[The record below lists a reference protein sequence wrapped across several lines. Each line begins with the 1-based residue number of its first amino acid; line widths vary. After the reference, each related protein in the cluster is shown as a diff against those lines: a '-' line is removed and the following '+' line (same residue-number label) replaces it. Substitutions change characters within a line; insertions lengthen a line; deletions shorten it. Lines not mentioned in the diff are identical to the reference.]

1 AGRAADER
9 AGCGEATDC
18 SYDAVRPI
26 AIAGAEAAIDPKIE
40 AGPVVDGGRQRG
52 RKTWRLQIGR
62 ECLSGGSDDDS
73 RCGNKHPPHATLPY
87 ATSDAASDTVFG
99 YCAVTPLTLSPRT
112 MRQLRRIEG
121 LLKSAFD
128 PIRAFINGC
137 ADPAARALRD
147 SLRN

>member
-52 RKTWRLQIGR
+52 RKTWRWQIGR

-73 RCGNKHPPHATLPY
+73 RCGNKHPPHATLL
-87 ATSDAASDTVFG
+87 TQQVTQR
-99 YCAVTPLTLSPRT
+99 VTPSLVIVRSRHSLYPR
-112 MRQLRRIEG
+112 G
-121 LLKSAFD
+121 PCVNFA
-128 PIRAFINGC
+128 G
-137 ADPAARALRD
+137 
-147 SLRN
+147 